1 MKKGPGTN
9 ACIYLSVNAV
19 RSIAICLHSFL
30 PKSSQKIWSQ
40 LGLEGNVSDISWNE
54 MSELKLKAGHKIGT
68 VEPIFSKVELSDIEK
83 EQSKLGN

>member
-1 MKKGPGTN
+1 
-9 ACIYLSVNAV
+9 
-19 RSIAICLHSFL
+19 L

-68 VEPIFSKVELSDIEK
+68 VEPIFSKVESSDIEK

>member
-1 MKKGPGTN
+1 M
-9 ACIYLSVNAV
+9 
-19 RSIAICLHSFL
+19 CLHSFL

-40 LGLEGNVSDISWNE
+40 LGLEGNVSDIHWNE

-68 VEPIFSKVELSDIEK
+68 AEPIFSKIESSDIEK